1 MGVGALSRPE
11 PAAPATAHP
20 ATGRPGVFLDRD
32 GVLNRATVRAGLPF
46 PPSTVADL
54 EILPGADTACDEF
67 RRAGLA
73 VVVVTNQPD
82 VARGTTTREAVD
94 EINAAVR
101 ARVAVDDLVVCFH
114 DDADHCGCRK
124 PAPGLLL
131 EAADRWSVDLTR
143 SVMVGDRWGDIEAGR
158 RAGCSTV
165 WIDNG
170 YTERRPAAHDATM
183 QSLSEAVPWILA
195 RCGRGQ

>member
-1 MGVGALSRPE
+1 MPGERPSRRRR
-11 PAAPATAHP
+11 
-20 ATGRPGVFLDRD
+20 GPGVFLDRD
-32 GVLNRATVRAGLPF
+32 GVVNRAMVRTGFPF
-46 PPSTVADL
+46 PPSRLDDL
-54 EILPGADTACDEF
+54 EIVPGAQEACAEF
-67 RRAGLA
+67 RRAGLT

-82 VARGTTTREAVD
+82 VVRGTTTRESVD

-101 ARVAVDDLVVCFH
+101 ARVLVDDLVVCFH
-114 DDADHCGCRK
+114 DNADGCACRK

-131 EAADRWSVDLTR
+131 EAAERWGIDLTR

-170 YTERRPAAHDATM
+170 YAERRPEGQDVTM
-183 QSLSEAVPWILA
+183 RSLSEAVPWILA
-195 RCGRGQ
+195 RCGRGE